1 MGEDG
6 DRTDGE
12 VGLEV
17 GRDAVR
23 SATGGRGDGAS
34 NGDAQGVAR
43 STQRADR
50 GRQTRTAH
58 KRLRI
63 DSTLV
68 TVELGHVE
76 VAGKGE
82 LLGRDTRRTHIVK
95 LADVVA

>member
-12 VGLEV
+12 VGVEV

-43 STQRADR
+43 NTEGADR
-50 GRQTRTAH
+50 GQRTVH
-58 KRLRI
+58 KRPRS
-63 DSTLV
+63 DRTLV
-68 TVELGHVE
+68 TVELGQE
-76 VAGKGE
+76 WKWRAKE
-82 LLGRDTRRTHIVK
+82 S
-95 LADVVA
+95 

>member
-58 KRLRI
+58 TRPRI

-68 TVELGHVE
+68 TVELGLWKWQAKE
-76 VAGKGE
+76 SYWEGTPG
-82 LLGRDTRRTHIVK
+82 GRTSSS
-95 LADVVA
+95 

>member
-12 VGLEV
+12 VGLEA

-58 KRLRI
+58 TQ
-63 DSTLV
+63 DYGST
-68 TVELGHVE
+68 
-76 VAGKGE
+76 AGNSGAGSCGSGRQKGE

>member
-1 MGEDG
+1 MPLAGE
-6 DRTDGE
+6 
-12 VGLEV
+12 
-17 GRDAVR
+17 
-23 SATGGRGDGAS
+23 ATAPAMATPRAWRGVLREQIGGGR
-34 NGDAQGVAR
+34 
-43 STQRADR
+43 R
-50 GRQTRTAH
+50 GTAH
-58 KRLRI
+58 KRPRI

>member
-1 MGEDG
+1 M
-6 DRTDGE
+6 
-12 VGLEV
+12 
-17 GRDAVR
+17 GRDAAR
-23 SATGGRGDGAS
+23 NATGGRGDGAS

-58 KRLRI
+58 TRLRI
-63 DSTLV
+63 DSMLV

-82 LLGRDTRRTHIVK
+82 LYWEGTPGGRTSSS
-95 LADVVA
+95 